1 MSRYPRILVLL
12 VAAGILGAA
21 NQPASAQPAATKKAA
36 TKKPAV
42 KKAATKKAA
51 AKNAATKKAAAKNA
65 AIKKQEAAKLE
76 ASRAVERLLRGIFGG
91 GPRIKPV
98 PVGPGVAPA
107 KGKKPVGNG
116 DPNARDRIDLLAP
129 QDPRQA
135 KLLRQAH
142 GWLKAG
148 QHAKVLEAVSVL
160 LNPPEA
166 ARFESDSLFRS
177 EGGRWITVRDEAN
190 RLLGRLPEPFRET
203 FRTRF
208 GAEAT
213 RRLSEAQSSGGES
226 AIVEVADRFFH
237 TLAGRQAANR
247 LASRHIDR
255 GRLGLAAFWLSRLL
269 EAGDPVAG
277 TAAWRLKA
285 AWVFH
290 RVGQP
295 QRVKTLLA
303 DLSDAGRL
311 RIPGVGEVDR
321 DQWLGAS
328 RPAILPEP
336 VLVDWPVFYGS
347 PARRGRAQ
355 GGAPLLLL
363 RWHRRL
369 THRHAVA
376 AVVREL
382 VEDLDDLGRPMIPAF
397 VPLVVGNK
405 AIFRTLR
412 GIEVVD
418 IDSGRVLWETR
429 PEVAVESLM
438 GGRGS
443 RTSSSVSRLGGIQR
457 VQMGGMP
464 GANVMSFGAVNGAAL
479 SHPLTGLLFQ
489 HALHGVP
496 SSDGSQVFLVQ
507 ARSLLRGVLPP
518 SRFGGFNPFGGS
530 NTKQAGQW
538 NTLAAFDLAS
548 GRPTWEVGGAKMDE
562 PFDLPL
568 AGTRFLGAPAPQDG
582 RLYVVGEQNNEI
594 RLHVLEGATGQ
605 PAWSQRIAYVDA
617 PALANPARRFASSH
631 VAVADGVAVCPTTVG
646 WLVGVECSSRRI
658 LWAHRYARPQP
669 QDPSRRGMPVGFPG
683 GSSPGGPMASAWAA
697 APPVIC
703 GDRVVFTPHAEPILH
718 CLDLYTGRLLWKKK
732 KDSFLYVAGGFGDR
746 LLLVGSDSVAAL
758 ELSDGTA
765 AWVHR
770 LSPADGRPAG
780 RGVGTQGRYHLPLS
794 SGQICTLG
802 LADGKV
808 TGRTYLPETSG
819 GAAVLGNL
827 VMSRGLVLALGPE
840 GLTGYEQRE
849 ALEARIKTALDN
861 DPADSWA
868 LLKQSELALLGRDH
882 AQAMQHLGR
891 IEVSKLEPGHVSRF
905 HDARRTALTG
915 LVRSGLAEDGAGVDG
930 FIEQLSGL
938 ADSPDRK
945 REVGRLRVERAVARK
960 QWASAVEGFRQLAR
974 EFGTHRV
981 SFVQDRST
989 RVRLDRWVSGRL
1001 GDLWPKLPATLRAG
1015 WDKQLALEATQVLSG
1030 DGKPQREFVEV
1041 FGFHRA
1047 TWPVRFQLAERAAR
1061 AGRVGA
1067 AEVIWLR
1074 LAEEAEPAVA
1084 SRAVRALA
1092 DFRKKRGLAG
1102 PARRAK
1108 WPENVEIVRAAGSS
1122 RTVRRQDL
1130 ELNRQKLPWFESH
1143 RTVFDSSQQR
1153 LIVERVEDGGV
1164 TWSVPLPRSGGGS
1177 SGNYLPARAVGHQ
1190 LILYHR
1196 GIVQAVSPTTRQ
1208 LIWSHSVDVAAN
1220 VSVSS
1225 RPRQPIMV
1233 RGEQAGPQLS
1243 LMMQN
1248 ARRGPLRV
1256 VNRRVVCVSGRRRL
1270 TALDTATGEVLWQR
1284 DRVAAG
1290 TPVMGSDEIVYLAG
1304 GGPMMGR
1311 PPGIAMGFPGGMR
1324 PPTGTAAVRPP
1335 LALRVRDGKRLKI
1348 EGLADKLQ
1356 GALRLQGT
1364 TITWIRNGGSVKLL
1378 GLSWTQLF
1386 VQRDDVITGKTLWQH
1401 KLESGSRLTTLGD
1414 DHLVLLDGSGRLG
1427 RLDLSTGTLAPVGQ
1441 VAASDLKGSSNVFA
1455 FQDAEN
1461 LYVAVNKPLQG
1472 SYYSVNMHSIRV
1484 NGPLLAF
1491 ARTAQGGAP
1500 RWRQQVDGL
1509 NLVLEKLE
1517 HSPLLLLASRQY
1529 MREGNLRY
1537 YLLKLRALDKVTGQA
1552 RAKLETPSNYWSFN
1566 GLRLNLAERY
1576 LELGSYNQRIRL
1588 VVGGQQ
1594 RASAKP

>member
-1 MSRYPRILVLL
+1 M
-12 VAAGILGAA
+12 
-21 NQPASAQPAATKKAA
+21 
-36 TKKPAV
+36 
-42 KKAATKKAA
+42 
-51 AKNAATKKAAAKNA
+51 
-65 AIKKQEAAKLE
+65 
-76 ASRAVERLLRGIFGG
+76 
-91 GPRIKPV
+91 
-98 PVGPGVAPA
+98 
-107 KGKKPVGNG
+107 
-116 DPNARDRIDLLAP
+116 
-129 QDPRQA
+129 
-135 KLLRQAH
+135 
-142 GWLKAG
+142 
-148 QHAKVLEAVSVL
+148 
-160 LNPPEA
+160 
-166 ARFESDSLFRS
+166 
-177 EGGRWITVRDEAN
+177 
-190 RLLGRLPEPFRET
+190 
-203 FRTRF
+203 
-208 GAEAT
+208 
-213 RRLSEAQSSGGES
+213 
-226 AIVEVADRFFH
+226 
-237 TLAGRQAANR
+237 
-247 LASRHIDR
+247 
-255 GRLGLAAFWLSRLL
+255 
-269 EAGDPVAG
+269 
-277 TAAWRLKA
+277 
-285 AWVFH
+285 
-290 RVGQP
+290 
-295 QRVKTLLA
+295 
-303 DLSDAGRL
+303 
-311 RIPGVGEVDR
+311 
-321 DQWLGAS
+321 
-328 RPAILPEP
+328 
-336 VLVDWPVFYGS
+336 
-347 PARRGRAQ
+347 
-355 GGAPLLLL
+355 
-363 RWHRRL
+363 
-369 THRHAVA
+369 
-376 AVVREL
+376 
-382 VEDLDDLGRPMIPAF
+382 
-397 VPLVVGNK
+397 
-405 AIFRTLR
+405 
-412 GIEVVD
+412 
-418 IDSGRVLWETR
+418 
-429 PEVAVESLM
+429 
-438 GGRGS
+438 
-443 RTSSSVSRLGGIQR
+443 
-457 VQMGGMP
+457 
-464 GANVMSFGAVNGAAL
+464 
-479 SHPLTGLLFQ
+479 
-489 HALHGVP
+489 
-496 SSDGSQVFLVQ
+496 
-507 ARSLLRGVLPP
+507 
-518 SRFGGFNPFGGS
+518 
-530 NTKQAGQW
+530 
-538 NTLAAFDLAS
+538 
-548 GRPTWEVGGAKMDE
+548 
-562 PFDLPL
+562 
-568 AGTRFLGAPAPQDG
+568 
-582 RLYVVGEQNNEI
+582 
-594 RLHVLEGATGQ
+594 
-605 PAWSQRIAYVDA
+605 
-617 PALANPARRFASSH
+617 
-631 VAVADGVAVCPTTVG
+631 
-646 WLVGVECSSRRI
+646 
-658 LWAHRYARPQP
+658 
-669 QDPSRRGMPVGFPG
+669 
-683 GSSPGGPMASAWAA
+683 
-697 APPVIC
+697 
-703 GDRVVFTPHAEPILH
+703 
-718 CLDLYTGRLLWKKK
+718 
-732 KDSFLYVAGGFGDR
+732 
-746 LLLVGSDSVAAL
+746 
-758 ELSDGTA
+758 
-765 AWVHR
+765 
-770 LSPADGRPAG
+770 
-780 RGVGTQGRYHLPLS
+780 
-794 SGQICTLG
+794 
-802 LADGKV
+802 
-808 TGRTYLPETSG
+808 
-819 GAAVLGNL
+819 
-827 VMSRGLVLALGPE
+827 
-840 GLTGYEQRE
+840 
-849 ALEARIKTALDN
+849 
-861 DPADSWA
+861 
-868 LLKQSELALLGRDH
+868 
-882 AQAMQHLGR
+882 
-891 IEVSKLEPGHVSRF
+891 
-905 HDARRTALTG
+905 
-915 LVRSGLAEDGAGVDG
+915 
-930 FIEQLSGL
+930 
-938 ADSPDRK
+938 
-945 REVGRLRVERAVARK
+945 
-960 QWASAVEGFRQLAR
+960 
-974 EFGTHRV
+974 
-981 SFVQDRST
+981 
-989 RVRLDRWVSGRL
+989 
-1001 GDLWPKLPATLRAG
+1001 
-1015 WDKQLALEATQVLSG
+1015 
-1030 DGKPQREFVEV
+1030 
-1041 FGFHRA
+1041 
-1047 TWPVRFQLAERAAR
+1047 
-1061 AGRVGA
+1061 
-1067 AEVIWLR
+1067 IWLR

-1153 LIVERVEDGGV
+1153 LVVERVEDGGV

-1324 PPTGTAAVRPP
+1324 PPGMRPPTGTAAVRPP

-1441 VAASDLKGSSNVFA
+1441 VAASDLKGSSNIFA